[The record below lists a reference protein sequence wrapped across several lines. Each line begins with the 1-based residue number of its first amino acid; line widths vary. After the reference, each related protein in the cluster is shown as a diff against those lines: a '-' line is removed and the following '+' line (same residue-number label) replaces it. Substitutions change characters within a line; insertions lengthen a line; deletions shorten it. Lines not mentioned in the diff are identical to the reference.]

1 MRTIAEEMLSRIN
14 AEIKLLNYDND
25 ITADDAL
32 HMVKF
37 ITPLYSQLRK
47 LVSDYVFP
55 TNEDEILFFKEI
67 KPNILDKYLYF
78 SKVYNIEMKC
88 PIGNNEI
95 IKEYLN
101 QELEELT
108 RFFRNN
114 LDFTNTIGQNPLI
127 WIAYISFAR
136 KRTFSYCLT
145 VSNMTVTRCFQ
156 RNTIIRLRRYYVTKC
171 CAYI

>member
-67 KPNILDKYLYF
+67 TYSSSSVAISRLSAPAFFDI
-78 SKVYNIEMKC
+78 V
-88 PIGNNEI
+88 I
-95 IKEYLN
+95 ISI
-101 QELEELT
+101 T
-108 RFFRNN
+108 S
-114 LDFTNTIGQNPLI
+114 P
-127 WIAYISFAR
+127 
-136 KRTFSYCLT
+136 
-145 VSNMTVTRCFQ
+145 
-156 RNTIIRLRRYYVTKC
+156 
-171 CAYI
+171 

>member
-1 MRTIAEEMLSRIN
+1 MYFQQMRT
-14 AEIKLLNYDND
+14 
-25 ITADDAL
+25 
-32 HMVKF
+32 KF
-37 ITPLYSQLRK
+37 S
-47 LVSDYVFP
+47 
-55 TNEDEILFFKEI
+55 FKEI

-78 SKVYNIEMKC
+78 SKVYSIEIKC

-108 RFFRNN
+108 RFFRDN
-114 LDFTNTIGQNPLI
+114 LDFYQYYRSKSTYMDNLYFVRKKTDIQLLLD
-127 WIAYISFAR
+127 SF
-136 KRTFSYCLT
+136 
-145 VSNMTVTRCFQ
+145 NMTVTRCFQ

>member
-78 SKVYNIEMKC
+78 SKVYSIDFLSTIFHIDLGDYYASYIAIKERKDRTAYLHHLIDNLVKRMNEDDMKC
-88 PIGNNEI
+88 
-95 IKEYLN
+95 
-101 QELEELT
+101 
-108 RFFRNN
+108 
-114 LDFTNTIGQNPLI
+114 
-127 WIAYISFAR
+127 
-136 KRTFSYCLT
+136 
-145 VSNMTVTRCFQ
+145 
-156 RNTIIRLRRYYVTKC
+156 
-171 CAYI
+171 

>member
-67 KPNILDKYLYF
+67 EPNILYMDKNEKK
-78 SKVYNIEMKC
+78 SQTKENIF
-88 PIGNNEI
+88 
-95 IKEYLN
+95 L
-101 QELEELT
+101 
-108 RFFRNN
+108 
-114 LDFTNTIGQNPLI
+114 
-127 WIAYISFAR
+127 
-136 KRTFSYCLT
+136 
-145 VSNMTVTRCFQ
+145 
-156 RNTIIRLRRYYVTKC
+156 IIR
-171 CAYI
+171 

>member
-32 HMVKF
+32 RMVKF

-78 SKVYNIEMKC
+78 SKVYSIEMKC

-95 IKEYLN
+95 IKEYFTESHQVSGLQN
-101 QELEELT
+101 GS
-108 RFFRNN
+108 FFFGGGEVNG
-114 LDFTNTIGQNPLI
+114 DSTG
-127 WIAYISFAR
+127 
-136 KRTFSYCLT
+136 
-145 VSNMTVTRCFQ
+145 
-156 RNTIIRLRRYYVTKC
+156 
-171 CAYI
+171 

>member
-1 MRTIAEEMLSRIN
+1 
-14 AEIKLLNYDND
+14 
-25 ITADDAL
+25 
-32 HMVKF
+32 MVKF

-55 TNEDEILFFKEI
+55 TNEEEIRFFKEI

-78 SKVYNIEMKC
+78 RKVYNIEMKC

-108 RFFRNN
+108 RFFV
-114 LDFTNTIGQNPLI
+114 TIWIFINITGQNPLI
-127 WIAYISFAR
+127 WIACILSVR
-136 KRTFSYCLT
+136 KR
-145 VSNMTVTRCFQ
+145 M
-156 RNTIIRLRRYYVTKC
+156 
-171 CAYI
+171 

>member
-55 TNEDEILFFKEI
+55 TN
-67 KPNILDKYLYF
+67 
-78 SKVYNIEMKC
+78 
-88 PIGNNEI
+88 
-95 IKEYLN
+95 
-101 QELEELT
+101 
-108 RFFRNN
+108 
-114 LDFTNTIGQNPLI
+114 
-127 WIAYISFAR
+127 
-136 KRTFSYCLT
+136 
-145 VSNMTVTRCFQ
+145 
-156 RNTIIRLRRYYVTKC
+156 
-171 CAYI
+171 

>member
-1 MRTIAEEMLSRIN
+1 MRTIAERMLSRIN

-55 TNEDEILFFKEI
+55 TNEEEVHFFKEI

-78 SKVYNIEMKC
+78 SKVYSIEMKC

-101 QELEELT
+101 QELQQQIPPRLST
-108 RFFRNN
+108 MRTTVGLRFLYGYMNYDKNR
-114 LDFTNTIGQNPLI
+114 
-127 WIAYISFAR
+127 
-136 KRTFSYCLT
+136 
-145 VSNMTVTRCFQ
+145 
-156 RNTIIRLRRYYVTKC
+156 
-171 CAYI
+171 